1 MSKTDELITKGLA
14 GELSKD
20 DQAAIAY
27 ELQIFRNMAL
37 NLEGLVHKWKKL
49 FEQAGIK

>member
-14 GELSKD
+14 GELSKE
-20 DQAAIAY
+20 DQVAIAY
-27 ELQIFRNMAL
+27 ELQVFRKMAL
-37 NLEGLVHKWKKL
+37 NLEELVHKWVKL

>member
-1 MSKTDELITKGLA
+1 MSRTDELITKGLA

-37 NLEGLVHKWKKL
+37 TLEETVHRWSKL
-49 FEQAGIK
+49 FEKAGIE

>member
-1 MSKTDELITKGLA
+1 MSKTDELIAKGLS
-14 GELSKD
+14 GNLSKK

-37 NLEGLVHKWKKL
+37 ALEETVHKWVKL
-49 FEQAGIK
+49 FEEAGIK